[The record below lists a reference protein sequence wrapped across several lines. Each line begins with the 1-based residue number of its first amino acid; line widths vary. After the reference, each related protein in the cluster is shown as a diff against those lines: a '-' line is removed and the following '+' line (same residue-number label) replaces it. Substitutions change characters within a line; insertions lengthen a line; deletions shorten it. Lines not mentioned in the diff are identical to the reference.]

1 MLGKKVKEALNAQI
15 NAEVWSAYFYLSMSL
30 HFSVEGYAGFSR
42 WMRKQYV
49 EDMARATQMMDY
61 MAEQGERVVLR
72 DITGIPA
79 SFGDVFVTF
88 EQAMVH
94 LVRITDAIDT
104 LADVV
109 VRENDKAT
117 RVFLDKYILGQ
128 VLAESRMNRILTQL
142 KRMTQEVGVYMLDK
156 ELLETCEI
164 RDKN

>member
-1 MLGKKVKEALNAQI
+1 MLGKKVRDALNAQI
-15 NAEVWSAYFYLSMSL
+15 NAEVWSACFYLSMSL

-42 WMRKQYV
+42 WMRKQYA
-49 EDMARATQMMDY
+49 EDMARATQLMDY
-61 MAEQGERVVLR
+61 MVEQGERVVLH
-72 DITGIPA
+72 DITGVPA
-79 SFGDVFVTF
+79 AFGDVMVTF

-104 LADVV
+104 LADVAEH
-109 VRENDKAT
+109 ENDKAT

-142 KRMTQEVGVYMLDK
+142 KRMHEEVGVYMLDK
-156 ELLETCEI
+156 ELFETCEI